1 MGKGARF
8 RTRIPATVVATA
20 LICVILVSFTG
31 VRDSGTAEVRRMLE
45 KRTAVM
51 ENVLSGR
58 ITYDDGK
65 SELMEIEDGSLLSDD
80 LGSLKAYEDTD
91 YEPVQDMIFA
101 GIKKTGSVYGT
112 SCYECRICWVYSDHR
127 GLHRETAVYRAGT
140 RLCGGTLKLVMFEPD
155 EDTYSSGS

>member
-1 MGKGARF
+1 MGKGSQF
-8 RTRIPATVVATA
+8 RTRIPAAVAATA
-20 LICVILVSFTG
+20 LVCVILVSFTG

-45 KRTAVM
+45 KRTAIM

-58 ITYDDGK
+58 ITYDEGK

-80 LGSLKAYEDTD
+80 LGSLKSYEDTD
-91 YEPVQDMIFA
+91 YEPVYDMIFA
-101 GIKKTGSVYGT
+101 GIEITGSVYGT

-127 GLHRETAVYRAGT
+127 GLQREMAVYRAGT

>member
-1 MGKGARF
+1 MGKGSRF
-8 RTRIPATVVATA
+8 RTRIPAAVAATA
-20 LICVILVSFTG
+20 LVCVILVSFTG

-45 KRTAVM
+45 KRTAIM

-58 ITYDDGK
+58 ITYDEGK

-80 LGSLKAYEDTD
+80 LGSLKSYEDTD
-91 YEPVQDMIFA
+91 YEPVHDMIFA
-101 GIKKTGSVYGT
+101 GIEKTGSVYGT

-127 GLHRETAVYRAGT
+127 GLQREMAVYRAGT

-155 EDTYSSGS
+155 

>member
-1 MGKGARF
+1 MGKGSRF
-8 RTRIPATVVATA
+8 RTRIPAAVAATA
-20 LICVILVSFTG
+20 LVCVILVSFTG

-45 KRTAVM
+45 KRTAIM

-58 ITYDDGK
+58 ITYDEGK

-80 LGSLKAYEDTD
+80 LGSLKSYEDTD
-91 YEPVQDMIFA
+91 YEPVQDMRFA

-127 GLHRETAVYRAGT
+127 GLHREMAVYRAGT

-155 EDTYSSGS
+155 EDTYGSGS

>member
-8 RTRIPATVVATA
+8 RTRIPAAVVATA
-20 LICVILVSFTG
+20 LICVILVSFIG

-101 GIKKTGSVYGT
+101 GIKKQDLYTVRAVMNAGYAGYTRITEVCTGRRLYTEPVPGSAA
-112 SCYECRICWVYSDHR
+112 
-127 GLHRETAVYRAGT
+127 GL
-140 RLCGGTLKLVMFEPD
+140 
-155 EDTYSSGS
+155 

>member
-1 MGKGARF
+1 MGKVARF
-8 RTRIPATVVATA
+8 RTRIPAAVVATA

-127 GLHRETAVYRAGT
+127 GLHRETAIYRAGT
-140 RLCGGTLKLVMFEPD
+140 RLCGGTLKLVMFEQD

>member
-1 MGKGARF
+1 MGKGSRF
-8 RTRIPATVVATA
+8 RTRIPAAVAATA
-20 LICVILVSFTG
+20 LVCVILVSFTG

-140 RLCGGTLKLVMFEPD
+140 RLCGGTLKLVMFELD

>member
-8 RTRIPATVVATA
+8 RTRIPAAVAATA
-20 LICVILVSFTG
+20 LVCVILVSFTG

>member
-1 MGKGARF
+1 MGKGSRF
-8 RTRIPATVVATA
+8 RTRIPAAVVATA

>member
-1 MGKGARF
+1 MGKGTRF
-8 RTRIPATVVATA
+8 RTRIPVAVVATA

-101 GIKKTGSVYGT
+101 GIEKTGSVYGT

-140 RLCGGTLKLVMFEPD
+140 RLCGGTLKLVMFELD

>member
-1 MGKGARF
+1 MGKGSRF
-8 RTRIPATVVATA
+8 RTRIPAAVAATA
-20 LICVILVSFTG
+20 LVCVILVSFTG

-65 SELMEIEDGSLLSDD
+65 SELMEIVDGSLLSDD

-91 YEPVQDMIFA
+91 YEPVQDMIFV

-127 GLHRETAVYRAGT
+127 GLHREMAVYRAGT

-155 EDTYSSGS
+155 EDTYGSVS

>member
-1 MGKGARF
+1 MGKGSRF
-8 RTRIPATVVATA
+8 RTRIPAAVAATA
-20 LICVILVSFTG
+20 LVCVILVSFTG

-45 KRTAVM
+45 KRTAIM

-58 ITYDDGK
+58 ITYDEGK

-80 LGSLKAYEDTD
+80 LGSLKSYEDTD
-91 YEPVQDMIFA
+91 YEPVHDMIFA
-101 GIKKTGSVYGT
+101 GIEKTGSVYGT

-127 GLHRETAVYRAGT
+127 GLHREMAVYRAGT

-155 EDTYSSGS
+155 EDTYGSVS

>member
-8 RTRIPATVVATA
+8 RTRIPAAVVATA

-91 YEPVQDMIFA
+91 YEPVQD
-101 GIKKTGSVYGT
+101 GT

-127 GLHRETAVYRAGT
+127 GLHRETAIYRAGT

>member
-1 MGKGARF
+1 MGKGSRF
-8 RTRIPATVVATA
+8 RTRIPAAVAATA
-20 LICVILVSFTG
+20 LVCVILVSFTG

-45 KRTAVM
+45 KRTAIM

-58 ITYDDGK
+58 ITYDEGK

>member
-1 MGKGARF
+1 MGKGSRF
-8 RTRIPATVVATA
+8 RTRIPAAVAATA
-20 LICVILVSFTG
+20 LVCVILVSFTG

-45 KRTAVM
+45 KRTAIM

-58 ITYDDGK
+58 ITYDEGK

-80 LGSLKAYEDTD
+80 LGSLKSYEDTD
-91 YEPVQDMIFA
+91 YEPVQDMRFA

>member
-1 MGKGARF
+1 MGKGSRF
-8 RTRIPATVVATA
+8 RTRIPAAVAATA
-20 LICVILVSFTG
+20 LVCVILVSFTG

-45 KRTAVM
+45 KRTAIM

-58 ITYDDGK
+58 ITYDEGK

-80 LGSLKAYEDTD
+80 LGSLKSYEDTD
-91 YEPVQDMIFA
+91 YEPVHDMIFA
-101 GIKKTGSVYGT
+101 GIEITGSVYGT

-127 GLHRETAVYRAGT
+127 GLQREMAVYRAGT

-155 EDTYSSGS
+155 EDTYGSGS

>member
-1 MGKGARF
+1 MGKGAQF
-8 RTRIPATVVATA
+8 RTRIPAAVVATA

-91 YEPVQDMIFA
+91 YEPVQDMIVA

>member
-1 MGKGARF
+1 MGKGSRF
-8 RTRIPATVVATA
+8 RTRIPAAVAATA
-20 LICVILVSFTG
+20 LVCVILVSFTG

-45 KRTAVM
+45 KRTAIM

-58 ITYDDGK
+58 ITYDEGK

-80 LGSLKAYEDTD
+80 LGSLKSYEDTD
-91 YEPVQDMIFA
+91 YEPVHDMIFA
-101 GIKKTGSVYGT
+101 GIEKTGSVYGT

-127 GLHRETAVYRAGT
+127 GLQREMAVYRAGT

-155 EDTYSSGS
+155 EDTYGSGS

>member
-1 MGKGARF
+1 MGKGSRF
-8 RTRIPATVVATA
+8 RTRIPAAVAATA
-20 LICVILVSFTG
+20 LVCVILVSFTG

-45 KRTAVM
+45 KRTAIM

-58 ITYDDGK
+58 ITYDEGK

-80 LGSLKAYEDTD
+80 LGSLKSYEDTD
-91 YEPVQDMIFA
+91 YEPVHDMIFA
-101 GIKKTGSVYGT
+101 GIEKTGSVYET

-127 GLHRETAVYRAGT
+127 GLQREMAVYRAGT

-155 EDTYSSGS
+155 EDTYGSGS

>member
-1 MGKGARF
+1 MGKGSRF
-8 RTRIPATVVATA
+8 RTRIPAAVAATA
-20 LICVILVSFTG
+20 LVCVILVSFTG

-45 KRTAVM
+45 KRTAIM

-58 ITYDDGK
+58 ITYDEGR

-80 LGSLKAYEDTD
+80 LGSLKSYEDTD
-91 YEPVQDMIFA
+91 YEPVQDMRFA

-127 GLHRETAVYRAGT
+127 GLQREMAVYRAGT

-155 EDTYSSGS
+155 EDTYGSGS

>member
-1 MGKGARF
+1 MGKGSRF
-8 RTRIPATVVATA
+8 RTRIPAAVAATA
-20 LICVILVSFTG
+20 LVCVILVSFTG

-45 KRTAVM
+45 KRTAIM

-58 ITYDDGK
+58 ITYDEGK

-80 LGSLKAYEDTD
+80 LGSLKSYEDTD
-91 YEPVQDMIFA
+91 YEPVHDMIFA
-101 GIKKTGSVYGT
+101 GIEITGSVYGT

-127 GLHRETAVYRAGT
+127 GLHREMAVYRAGT

-155 EDTYSSGS
+155 EDTYGSGS

>member
-1 MGKGARF
+1 MGKGSRF
-8 RTRIPATVVATA
+8 RTRIPAAVAATA

-58 ITYDDGK
+58 ITYDEGR
-65 SELMEIEDGSLLSDD
+65 SELMDIEDGSLLSDD

-91 YEPVQDMIFA
+91 YEPVQDMRFV
-101 GIKKTGSVYGT
+101 GIEKTGSVYGT

-140 RLCGGTLKLVMFEPD
+140 RICGGTLKLVMFEPD
-155 EDTYSSGS
+155 EDTCSSGS

>member
-1 MGKGARF
+1 MGKGSRF
-8 RTRIPATVVATA
+8 RTRIPAAVAATA

-51 ENVLSGR
+51 ESVLSGR
-58 ITYDDGK
+58 ITYDEGR
-65 SELMEIEDGSLLSDD
+65 SELMYIEDGRLLSDD
-80 LGSLKAYEDTD
+80 LRSLKAYEDTD
-91 YEPVQDMIFA
+91 YEPVQDMRFA
-101 GIKKTGSVYGT
+101 GIEKTGSVYGT
-112 SCYECRICWVYSDHR
+112 SCYECRICWVYSDHG

-155 EDTYSSGS
+155 DDTYGSGS

>member
-8 RTRIPATVVATA
+8 RTRIPAAVVATA

-58 ITYDDGK
+58 ITSVSYTH
-65 SELMEIEDGSLLSDD
+65 LQTED
-80 LGSLKAYEDTD
+80 
-91 YEPVQDMIFA
+91 
-101 GIKKTGSVYGT
+101 
-112 SCYECRICWVYSDHR
+112 SCCDHSIHHADIRICT
-127 GLHRETAVYRAGT
+127 G
-140 RLCGGTLKLVMFEPD
+140 CF
-155 EDTYSSGS
+155 

>member
-1 MGKGARF
+1 MGKGSRF
-8 RTRIPATVVATA
+8 RTRIPAAVAATA
-20 LICVILVSFTG
+20 LVCVILVSFTG

>member
-1 MGKGARF
+1 MGKGSRF
-8 RTRIPATVVATA
+8 RTRIPAAVAATA
-20 LICVILVSFTG
+20 LVCVILVSFTG

-45 KRTAVM
+45 KRTAIM

-58 ITYDDGK
+58 ITYDEGR

-80 LGSLKAYEDTD
+80 LGSLKSYEDTD
-91 YEPVQDMIFA
+91 YEPVQDMRFA

-127 GLHRETAVYRAGT
+127 GLHREMAVYRAGT

-155 EDTYSSGS
+155 EDTYGSGS

>member
-1 MGKGARF
+1 MGKGSRF
-8 RTRIPATVVATA
+8 RTRIPAAVAATA
-20 LICVILVSFTG
+20 LVCVILVSFTG

-45 KRTAVM
+45 KRTAIM

-58 ITYDDGK
+58 ITYDEGK

-80 LGSLKAYEDTD
+80 LGSLKSYEDTD
-91 YEPVQDMIFA
+91 YEPVHDMIFA
-101 GIKKTGSVYGT
+101 GIEKTGSVYGT

-127 GLHRETAVYRAGT
+127 GLHREMAVYRAGT

-155 EDTYSSGS
+155 EDTYGSGS

>member
-1 MGKGARF
+1 M
-8 RTRIPATVVATA
+8 
-20 LICVILVSFTG
+20 
-31 VRDSGTAEVRRMLE
+31 RDSGTAEVRRMLE

-65 SELMEIEDGSLLSDD
+65 SELMEIVDGSLLSDD

-91 YEPVQDMIFA
+91 YEPVQDMIFV

-112 SCYECRICWVYSDHR
+112 SCYEWICWVYSDHR

>member
-1 MGKGARF
+1 MGKGSRF
-8 RTRIPATVVATA
+8 RTRIPAAVAATA
-20 LICVILVSFTG
+20 LVCVILVSFTG

-45 KRTAVM
+45 KRTAIM

-58 ITYDDGK
+58 ITYDEGK

-80 LGSLKAYEDTD
+80 LGSLKSYEDTD
-91 YEPVQDMIFA
+91 YEPVQDMRFA

-127 GLHRETAVYRAGT
+127 GLHREMAVYRAGT

>member
-8 RTRIPATVVATA
+8 RTRIPAVVVATA